1 MIRGSETK
9 PPIIVGHTKDV
20 EQETCYELLIHVWDT
35 ETGYIWFGDNRDSGL
50 MRIDYLI
57 SGNMTGKQNFV
68 ENLIAQNYLQKTS
81 EEEEK
86 HE

>member
-1 MIRGSETK
+1 
-9 PPIIVGHTKDV
+9 
-20 EQETCYELLIHVWDT
+20 
-35 ETGYIWFGDNRDSGL
+35 